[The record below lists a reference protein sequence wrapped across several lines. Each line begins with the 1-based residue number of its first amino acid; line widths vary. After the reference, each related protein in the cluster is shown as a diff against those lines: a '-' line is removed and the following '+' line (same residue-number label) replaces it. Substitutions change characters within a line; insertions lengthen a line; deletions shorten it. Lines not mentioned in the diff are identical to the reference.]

1 MFGVTPN
8 AEEVSK
14 LPVTREN
21 KDDLV
26 NELTKELKQSQAV
39 IITGYRTLKVADM
52 QGIRN
57 ELRGMH
63 AGYHVA
69 KNTLLEIAL
78 KNAGLPV
85 PTNLLEGPTA
95 VAFLRDD
102 LSGPAKKLTSFFK
115 EKELPIKGAIVG
127 QTVYDAQGVED
138 LAKLPGRKELYAQV
152 LGALQGPASNVVGVL
167 NGVLSQLVYTLQAK
181 VDQAAEPQA

>member
-1 MFGVTPN
+1 M
-8 AEEVSK
+8 
-14 LPVTREN
+14 PVTRED
-21 KDDLV
+21 KDTLV
-26 NELTKELKQSQAV
+26 QELTDELKQSQAV
-39 IITGYRTLKVADM
+39 IITGYRTLKVSDM
-52 QGIRN
+52 QGLRN
-57 ELRGMH
+57 ELRGMK

-85 PTNLLEGPTA
+85 PAGLLEGPTA
-95 VAFLRDD
+95 VAFLHDD
-102 LSGPAKKLTSFFK
+102 LSGPAKKLNAFFK

-127 QTVYDAQGVED
+127 QNIYDAQGVED

-181 VDQAAEPQA
+181 AEQAAEPQA

>member
-1 MFGVTPN
+1 M
-8 AEEVSK
+8 
-14 LPVTREN
+14 PVTREL
-21 KDDLV
+21 KEDV
-26 NELTKELKQSQAV
+26 VKELTEELKQSQAV

-78 KNAGLPV
+78 QNAGLPV
-85 PTNLLEGPTA
+85 PTELLEGPTA
-95 VAFLRDD
+95 VAFLHED
-102 LSGPAKKLTSFFK
+102 LSGPAKRLTSFFK

-127 QTVYDAQGVED
+127 QSVYDAKGVED
-138 LAKLPGRKELYAQV
+138 LAKLPGRKELYAQL
-152 LGALQGPASNVVGVL
+152 LGALQGPASNVVCVL

-181 VDQAAEPQA
+181 AEQAAEPQA

>member
-1 MFGVTPN
+1 MPVSR
-8 AEEVSK
+8 EVK
-14 LPVTREN
+14 NDVVE
-21 KDDLV
+21 
-26 NELTKELKQSQAV
+26 ELTQELKNSQAI
-39 IITGYRTLKVADM
+39 IITGYRTLKVSDM
-52 QGIRN
+52 QALRN

-85 PTNLLEGPTA
+85 PSNLLEGPTA
-95 VAFLRDD
+95 VAFLHEE
-102 LSGPAKKLTSFFK
+102 LSGPAKKLTGFFK

-138 LAKLPGRKELYAQV
+138 LAKLPGRTELYGQV
-152 LGALQGPASNVVGVL
+152 LGALQGPAANLVGVL
-167 NGVLSQLVYTLQAK
+167 NGVLSQLVFTLKAKAEQAEA
-181 VDQAAEPQA
+181 QA

>member
-1 MFGVTPN
+1 MT
-8 AEEVSK
+8 
-14 LPVTREN
+14 VTRED
-21 KDDLV
+21 KHTLV
-26 NELTKELKQSQAV
+26 SELTEELKLAQAV
-39 IITGYRTLKVADM
+39 IITGYRTLKVSDM

-57 ELRGMH
+57 ELRGMK

-95 VAFLRDD
+95 VAFLHED
-102 LSGPAKKLTSFFK
+102 LSGPAKRLSDFFK

-127 QTVYDAQGVED
+127 QSIYDAKGVED
-138 LAKLPGRKELYAQV
+138 LANLPGRKQLYASV
-152 LGALQGPASNVVGVL
+152 LGSLQGPAANLVGVL
-167 NGVLSQLVYTLQAK
+167 NGALSQLVYVLQAK
-181 VDQAAEPQA
+181 SEQSETQA